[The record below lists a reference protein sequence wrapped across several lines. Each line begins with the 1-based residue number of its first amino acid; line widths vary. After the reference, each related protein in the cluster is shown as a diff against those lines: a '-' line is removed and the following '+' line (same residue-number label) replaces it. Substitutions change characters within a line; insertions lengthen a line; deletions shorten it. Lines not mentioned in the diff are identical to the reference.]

1 VGAVENNIQMGN
13 LGFPNECYDHRFD
26 RRSFRTFGRK
36 AKPWQEPSVHYSVL
50 SGGVHIGFPNSL
62 PPPPPPPIF
71 AQIGK
76 QKQVRKSKPKAPLP
90 PAPKVAAT
98 SVAKRSPVRK
108 APPPPTHSTI
118 IKRGST
124 VQVAAAKNSDG
135 FLSQELSARN
145 NESQLI

>member
-1 VGAVENNIQMGN
+1 MGAVENNIQMGI

-36 AKPWQEPSVHYSVL
+36 AKPLREPAVHYSVL
-50 SGGVHIGFPNSL
+50 SGEVHIGFPNSS

-76 QKQVRKSKPKAPLP
+76 KKQVRNLKPKAPLP

-98 SVAKRSPVRK
+98 AVSKRSPVRM
-108 APPPPTHSTI
+108 APPPPTHSPI

-124 VQVAAAKNSDG
+124 VQVAATKNSDG
-135 FLSQELSARN
+135 FLSQQLTARN

>member
-1 VGAVENNIQMGN
+1 VGAVENNIEMGIS
-13 LGFPNECYDHRFD
+13 GFPNECYDHRFD

-36 AKPWQEPSVHYSVL
+36 AKPFREPAVHYSVL

-90 PAPKVAAT
+90 PAPMVAAT
-98 SVAKRSPVRK
+98 
-108 APPPPTHSTI
+108 
-118 IKRGST
+118 
-124 VQVAAAKNSDG
+124 KNSDG
-135 FLSQELSARN
+135 FLSQQLSARN